1 MVVHPDELT
10 GKDCLV
16 AYVSPPTVDMQALDL
31 TFRRKYP
38 LYMVPAL
45 FQGVDSI
52 PRLRSGQA
60 RQLKSPPEDCG
71 LHQDSAL
78 NMCLHGQH
86 GLCSLCHCFSSGH
99 ERAQLVGV
107 WYSSINTSVN

>member
-1 MVVHPDELT
+1 MREAAVVVHPDEKT

-16 AYVSPPTVDMQALDL
+16 AYVSPPNVDMQALDL

-52 PRLRSGQA
+52 PRLRSGQVSTQTTA
-60 RQLKSPPEDCG
+60 RR
-71 LHQDSAL
+71 HSA
-78 NMCLHGQH
+78 
-86 GLCSLCHCFSSGH
+86 
-99 ERAQLVGV
+99 
-107 WYSSINTSVN
+107 